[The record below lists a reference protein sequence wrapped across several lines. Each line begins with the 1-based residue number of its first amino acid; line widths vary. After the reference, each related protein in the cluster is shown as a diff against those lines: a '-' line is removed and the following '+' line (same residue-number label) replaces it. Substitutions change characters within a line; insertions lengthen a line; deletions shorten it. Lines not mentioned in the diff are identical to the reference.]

1 MFKSQEISEIL
12 ECMILCHESE
22 SRSSRKFSSF
32 VQEERALIDMCGKMG
47 VFYEVCKKHPSS
59 NFIKSIKKKVNGY
72 VEDQLNIAGI
82 NGFSSS
88 RMRMSVV
95 VNHQSRGKNSF
106 VLYARGKDQKII
118 DILNLSQQ
126 DKAQLKKILV
136 KIKNLRLK
144 VIVLAKKDLSVELAA
159 QYIQAHHKIVDAKKN

>member
-1 MFKSQEISEIL
+1 
-12 ECMILCHESE
+12 
-22 SRSSRKFSSF
+22 
-32 VQEERALIDMCGKMG
+32 
-47 VFYEVCKKHPSS
+47 
-59 NFIKSIKKKVNGY
+59 
-72 VEDQLNIAGI
+72 
-82 NGFSSS
+82 
-88 RMRMSVV
+88 MSVV